1 MNMKKIITLGLLAF
15 LVLAGVILIK
25 TLTFNFQEIKTIK
38 NSSTM
43 EHPRNEDA
51 IKRLSQAIQIPTVS
65 TVNYEETNFK
75 PFDDF
80 KEFLKNT
87 YPRVYQQ
94 MDTTTVNTYGLVFH
108 WKGKDSSKKPLL
120 FLSHYDV
127 VPINNYDFEANPKP
141 SETKMDFT
149 AKSEPLKEFQHSW
162 DGYPFSGD
170 IKNGRIY
177 GRGTLDMKA
186 MLISIFEAANT
197 LLEQGFVPN
206 QDIYFA
212 FGHDEEVSGLQ
223 GAVHIAE
230 YFNKKGIRFDAVYDE
245 GGIVTSP
252 GSILPQVDKAIA
264 LIGVAEKGFLTLEIT
279 VKGIGG
285 HSSMPPAKGSLV
297 LAAEIIE
304 KLNSNQMPAMLIPPI
319 ENFLYNIGSTMD
331 FKSRMAIANTWLLK
345 STLLTSLEKNP
356 ASNALV
362 RTTTAITMAHSSD
375 ATNVLSA
382 STKVTANFRI
392 LQGNTVEDVL
402 NHVKKLCEGYD
413 VEFNIVSSR
422 EPSRLSSHTTDQY
435 KKLQEIIAINY
446 PEAIVTP
453 YLSIGGTDAYKYELV
468 SDNVFRFMPI
478 EINQYEQR
486 QIHNDNESITIDNYM
501 KMINHFK
508 LLMEQ

>member
-1 MNMKKIITLGLLAF
+1 MKRIMTLGVLAI
-15 LVLAGVILIK
+15 LILAGVVIVK
-25 TLTFNFQEIKTIK
+25 TTSFNFQEIKPVK

-43 EHPRNEDA
+43 EHSRNEGA
-51 IKRLSQAIQIPTVS
+51 LKRLSEAIQIPTVS
-65 TVNYEETNFK
+65 TVNYEDTDFK

-80 KEFLKNT
+80 KEFLKQT

-127 VPINNYDFEANPKP
+127 VPINNFDFDANPKP
-141 SETKMDFT
+141 AEAVMDFNS
-149 AKSEPLKEFQHSW
+149 KSEPLKEIQHAW

-177 GRGTLDMKA
+177 GRGTLDMKS
-186 MLISIFEAANT
+186 MLIAILEAADE
-197 LLEQGFVPN
+197 LIQKGYVPN
-206 QDIYFA
+206 QDIYLA

-223 GAVHIAE
+223 GAVKIAD
-230 YFNKKGIRFDAVYDE
+230 YFNNKGIRFDAVYDE
-245 GGIVTSP
+245 GGLVTSP
-252 GSILPQVDKAIA
+252 GSVLPQVNQPIA
-264 LIGVAEKGFLTLEIT
+264 LVGVAEKGFLTLEIT

-304 KLNSNQMPAMLIPPI
+304 KLNTQQMPATLIPPI
-319 ENFLYNIGSTMD
+319 ENFLSNIGGAMD
-331 FKSRMAIANTWLLK
+331 FKARMAIANTWLLK
-345 STLLTSLEKNP
+345 STLLKSLEKNP
-356 ASNALV
+356 TSNALI

-382 STKVTANFRI
+382 STKVTVNFRI

-402 NHVKKLCEGYD
+402 NHVKKLCEGYE
-413 VEFNIVSSR
+413 VEYNVVSAR
-422 EPSRLSSHTTDQY
+422 EPSQLSSHTTEQY
-435 KKLQEIIAINY
+435 KKLEEIIAINY
-446 PEAIVTP
+446 PDAIITP
-453 YLSIGGTDAYKYELV
+453 YLTIGGTDAYKYELV

-478 EINQYEQR
+478 EVNQYEQR